1 MKKLLGILVLGL
13 LWCNVSFAKDFKY
26 KSTVICGPKKVK
38 YVFTKYIK
46 PYYEHEYFY
55 IYYDELN
62 RFELNIA
69 SKVLKGDFVIFNDN
83 TEYTSFTKR
92 YYSHL
97 YNQDGKVTSAILN
110 IEFETMY
117 KFQLISEWKKE
128 EHEPTAITY
137 LNFDKKAM
145 TYSVVNEMGSDKSA
159 PKTGVCWIVS

>member
-1 MKKLLGILVLGL
+1 MKKFIAILFLGL
-13 LWCNVSFAKDFKY
+13 LLSSKVYAEKDFKY
-26 KSTVICGPKKVK
+26 KSTVLCGPKKVK
-38 YVFTKYIK
+38 RVDEFKETK
-46 PYYEHEYFY
+46 PYYDFEYYY
-55 IYYDELN
+55 IYFDK
-62 RFELNIA
+62 A
-69 SKVLKGDFVIFNDN
+69 GDFVIFNWDS
-83 TEYTSFTKR
+83 EYTSFAKR

-145 TYSVVNEMGSDKSA
+145 TYSVVNEMGSNKSA
-159 PKTGVCWIVS
+159 PKTGVCWIVL